1 MHHPFF
7 SFSSSTLLC
16 RISPS
21 VLSFEEV
28 PGGYRRSWRYGT
40 SWPFEESLGDTVG
53 RSGLSDRRSN
63 KSRFTLQ
70 CPTNENGKLLIALV
84 RFMSDYFT
92 FTTLTVG
99 TAYCYA

>member
-21 VLSFEEV
+21 VLSFE
-28 PGGYRRSWRYGT
+28 GGS
-40 SWPFEESLGDTVG
+40 G

-63 KSRFTLQ
+63 KFRSSLQ
-70 CPTNENGKLLIALV
+70 CPTNNNGKLLIAIV

-92 FTTLTVG
+92 FTTLSVG